1 MKYYENNSKL
11 FATDMA
17 VSDSSFTEITEQEYN
32 RRLSEAVSKRTE
44 GKTITDDLIFFED

>member
-44 GKTITDDLIFFED
+44 GQPVTDDLFFSED